1 MTARPSEARA
11 LAHLIEII
19 DAIGK
24 AGAGFQSLSE
34 SIDPTTA
41 GGSLAFHMMGALV
54 EFERSLIAERTK
66 AGMRVLLS
74 PSLGP
79 AVAVRE
85 NYGRP

>member
-1 MTARPSEARA
+1 MKEVLGERPDIARLYEVQLERA
-11 LAHLIEII
+11 PFFLEM
-19 DAIGK
+19 
-24 AGAGFQSLSE
+24 E
-34 SIDPTTA
+34 YTA